1 MIQAKYHADGEE
13 HRLIL
18 KGHAGYSTNGNDIVC
33 SAVSSLVYALLGW
46 LENNSEDVEWSNTFV
61 ESGDVSITCYG
72 GVRTTV
78 AFNMAAIGLEQI
90 AMSYPDC
97 VEIEITGIAG

>member
-1 MIQAKYHADGEE
+1 MIRAKYHVAGDE
-13 HRLIL
+13 HRLTL

-72 GVRTTV
+72 GARTTV
-78 AFNMAAIGLEQI
+78 AFDMAAIGLEQI
-90 AMSYPDC
+90 AMTYPDC
-97 VEIEITGIAG
+97 MEIETVGLAD